1 MSSVHRRRVLILR
14 AEAAISVNKWEGS
27 WTVTVVELF
36 SLPITTVSVK
46 ATNDHGRNWCHDHS
60 HGEGGIWH
68 NCARI
73 RACQMSGWRR
83 HSNVLPTLSQV
94 NAQRVLWQKR
104 CDRLLD
110 HVLCNQC
117 IDDKE
122 DAFAEG
128 KGLDWIPDN
137 CSECRTVQRI
147 FKQSVTYREWQ
158 EPLMYANNESHTM
171 WTWNPLLKN
180 KH

>member
-1 MSSVHRRRVLILR
+1 
-14 AEAAISVNKWEGS
+14 
-27 WTVTVVELF
+27 
-36 SLPITTVSVK
+36 
-46 ATNDHGRNWCHDHS
+46 
-60 HGEGGIWH
+60 
-68 NCARI
+68 
-73 RACQMSGWRR
+73 MSGWLRR

-94 NAQRVLWQKR
+94 NAQWVLWQKR

-117 IDDKE
+117 IDDKDE
-122 DAFAEG
+122 AFAEG

-147 FKQSVTYREWQ
+147 FEQTVTYREWQ
-158 EPLMYANNESHTM
+158 EPLMYDDDEPHTM
-171 WTWNPLLKN
+171 WAWNPLSKN